1 VKIVYRQFPLTN
13 IHPFAFKAAEASLC
27 ANEQGKFWE
36 LHDVMFKDQKKLG
49 VGDLKESA
57 KALGMDEK
65 KFNTCLDSGR
75 YVEQVQKDSKE
86 AQRMGV
92 TGTPALFVNG
102 VMIDGGAVPF
112 TVVEAAIQKELTR
125 ASAKR

>member
-1 VKIVYRQFPLTN
+1 
-13 IHPFAFKAAEASLC
+13 
-27 ANEQGKFWE
+27 
-36 LHDVMFKDQKKLG
+36 MFKDQKKLG